1 MQTAKLACAASLAA
15 ALMTTA
21 ATGDVQ
27 AADFYKGKTL
37 TIVVGFSPGGGY
49 DTYARLLSRHY
60 EGHIPGKP
68 SIIVQNMPGAGS
80 MTAVRHL
87 DTTAPKDG
95 TVMVAFNPGAIS
107 ESLTNPKKVKFKF
120 SDVGW
125 VGSITRDF
133 RVCYAWKAT
142 GIKSWDDLAKGRE
155 FILGS
160 TGKGTGSYVNGAV
173 LRNVFGLK
181 VKQIT
186 GFPGSAEQ
194 RLAIERG
201 ELDGDCG
208 SWSSISEDWIRD
220 KKIVPLV
227 RFSPG
232 TTADMPKGIPFIGEF
247 AKTQEKK
254 DLLNLIISPGELGRP
269 YIVSKAVPT
278 DRLKTLRDAFAATM
292 EDSGFVNEAKKLKLP
307 VNPADGQEAEEIIA
321 KIYKAPSALVQ
332 QAAQAIE

>member
-1 MQTAKLACAASLAA
+1 MRFARSAYSAALAALLAA
-15 ALMTTA
+15 AA
-21 ATGDVQ
+21 AGSAQ
-27 AADFYKGKTL
+27 SADFYKGKTL

-49 DTYARLLSRHY
+49 DTYARLLSRHFDR
-60 EGHIPGKP
+60 HIPGKP

-87 DTTAPKDG
+87 GTTAPKDG

-142 GIKSWDDLAKGRE
+142 GIKSWDDLEKGRQ

-194 RLAIERG
+194 RLAVERG

-208 SWSSISEDWIRD
+208 SWSSINEDWIRD

-232 TTADMPKGIPFIGEF
+232 TTADMPKDIPFIGDK
-247 AKTQEKK
+247 AKTQEQK
-254 DLLNLIISPGELGRP
+254 DLLNLIISPGQLGRP
-269 YIVSKAVPT
+269 YIVSKEVPK
-278 DRLKTLRDAFAATM
+278 DRLKILRTAFAATM
-292 EDSGFVNEAKKLKLP
+292 EDPAFVNEGKKMQLP
-307 VNPADGQEAEEIIA
+307 INPADGEEAEEIIT
-321 KIYKAPSALVQ
+321 KIYSASPELVQ
-332 QAAQAIE
+332 KAKAAID